1 MSSTGGK
8 LATLKFIPGFHRES
22 TQYSEEGKWYDGN
35 RVRFREGKPENLRGY
50 TKAITT
56 PFTGVARDLLT
67 WSDND
72 TKKFMSIG
80 TEKYLYS
87 IQSSELYDITPYVS
101 IVSATSVFSTSVSS
115 PLVDISITNHG
126 VSVNDRIFI
135 SSATEIG
142 DSGITLSG
150 EYSVVAVENLNKFTI
165 SASREA
171 STTYADGGEGTVNF
185 ILPNGTVNPI
195 QGTGY
200 GAGVYNAGVSTTG
213 ERGWNDPATDAAVV
227 FEATQWTLDNWGEDM
242 LACRRGG
249 RIFYYDVDTSITP
262 ERAVLVSTSPSTTNY
277 IKVSPNDRHVV
288 AYGSNEFGTGTFN
301 PMLVRWSDQGN
312 FNNWTPSISSTSGEV
327 ILTGGT
333 EITGAIRS
341 RNAIHVWTDNSM
353 YTQQFVG
360 PPFIFNFQ
368 QVGTNCG
375 LIGPH
380 AAVDYD
386 GISYWMSQNNFYAF
400 DGRVRNLDCTVRRY
414 LFDSFNMTNAD
425 KVFAGINSEFKEI
438 IWLYPS
444 AESDEP
450 DSYVIYNPQ
459 ENTWVFGTSFYSVFA
474 DRNVFTNTIAAG
486 KTSATDSR
494 YIWNN
499 EPENIYTGDG
509 KILTSYI
516 ESSFFD
522 IDDGSEIMFVDRIIP
537 DYTIS
542 SNGSIE
548 FSLTI
553 KDYPN
558 NGNEVTK
565 GPYTITQNTR
575 KIDLR
580 ARGRQMFVNV
590 SASSNS
596 SWRWGSVR
604 ANIQPDG
611 RR

>member
-8 LATLKFIPGFHRES
+8 LTTLKFIPGFHRES

-50 TKAITT
+50 TKAVAT

-87 IQSSELYDITPYVS
+87 IQSNELYDITPYVS

-165 SASREA
+165 SVSREA
-171 STTYADGGEGTVNF
+171 STTYADGGIGTVNF

-200 GAGVYNAGVSTTG
+200 GAGIYNAGVSTTG
-213 ERGWNDPATDAAVV
+213 ERAWNKPAEDAAVI

-262 ERAVLVSTSPSTTNY
+262 ERAVLVSTSPSSTNY

-414 LFDSFNMTNAD
+414 LFESFNMTNSD

-499 EPENIYTGDG
+499 EPENIYTGNG
-509 KILTSYI
+509 KILTSFI

-522 IDDGSEIMFVDRIIP
+522 IDDGSQIMFVDRIIP

-542 SNGSIE
+542 DNGNIQ

>member
-50 TKAITT
+50 TKAVTT

-200 GAGVYNAGVSTTG
+200 GAGVYNAGVSTTD
-213 ERGWNDPATDAAVV
+213 ERAWNEPATDAAVI

-368 QVGTNCG
+368 QVGTHCG

-474 DRNVFTNTIAAG
+474 DRNIFTNTIAAG

-542 SNGSIE
+542 DNGSIQ

-565 GPYTITQNTR
+565 GPYTITQNTK

>member
-50 TKAITT
+50 TKAVTT

-142 DSGITLSG
+142 NSGITLSG

-213 ERGWNDPATDAAVV
+213 ERAWNEPATDAAVV

-414 LFDSFNMTNAD
+414 LFDSFNMTNSD

-474 DRNVFTNTIAAG
+474 DRNIFTNTIAAG

-542 SNGSIE
+542 NNGSIQ

>member
-50 TKAITT
+50 TKAVTT

-150 EYSVVAVENLNKFTI
+150 EYSIVAVENLNKFTI

-213 ERGWNDPATDAAVV
+213 ERAWNEPATDAAVV

-499 EPENIYTGDG
+499 EPENIYTGNG

-542 SNGSIE
+542 NNGSIQ

-590 SASSNS
+590 STSSNS

>member
-50 TKAITT
+50 TKAVTT

-87 IQSSELYDITPYVS
+87 IQSTELYDITPYVS

-213 ERGWNDPATDAAVV
+213 ERAWNEPATDAAVV

-542 SNGSIE
+542 SNGSIQ